1 VFGIVTLTD
10 LLITITVIQTVIIAF
25 LMVFILFKIKKS
37 VNQPATD
44 KIDNELSKKLSSL
57 DTKVSLIS
65 NEFTQ
70 AIKENTENITKLSS
84 TVEATS
90 ASTAAALATANSSLS
105 SLSDAS
111 SALLNPAMTSG
122 LFERVTDSNYIQP
135 QFLEIDEG
143 DPNVKDSDA
152 DLIDKIK
159 IDPAIVQNYNGLPN
173 QKGLSKIIPSS
184 PSFSSSPISSFISAQ
199 NYESK
204 VFSPSSLNLGS
215 RIGLK
220 AHLGHPVLQDGSS
233 EEEGEEEKQGRYN
246 QSIDKKTKESADL
259 PFVASESSREMNPSS
274 PSFPNELEAVKDISS
289 NPQTNRKTDK
299 ENQDSNSNG
308 QTGDNNERNSNPE
321 IDKLDIEIL
330 SALKRLGGMDET
342 SANENE
348 TADTF
353 ANENKENN

>member
-10 LLITITVIQTVIIAF
+10 LLITITVIQTAIIAF
-25 LMVFILFKIKKS
+25 LMVFIIFKIKKS
-37 VNQPATD
+37 LNQPATD

-84 TVEATS
+84 TVDATS
-90 ASTAAALATANSSLS
+90 ASTAAALAKANSSLS

-122 LFERVTDSNYIQP
+122 LFERVTDNNYIQP

-143 DPNVKDSDA
+143 NPKVKDSGA

-173 QKGLSKIIPSS
+173 QKSLNKVIPSS
-184 PSFSSSPISSFISAQ
+184 SFSSFPSSSSFISTQTNEA
-199 NYESK
+199 K

-220 AHLGHPVLQDGSS
+220 AHLGQPVVQDGLS
-233 EEEGEEEKQGRYN
+233 EEKEEEKQGMFN
-246 QSIDKKTKESADL
+246 SSIDKETKESADL
-259 PFVASESSREMNPSS
+259 PFVTSESSREINLSS
-274 PSFPNELEAVKDISS
+274 PSFQNEHEAVKDISS
-289 NPQTNRKTDK
+289 NPQINDKNDK

-308 QTGDNNERNSNPE
+308 EIVDNNERNSNPE

-348 TADTF
+348 TADTS
-353 ANENKENN
+353 ASENKANN

>member
-1 VFGIVTLTD
+1 
-10 LLITITVIQTVIIAF
+10 
-25 LMVFILFKIKKS
+25 MVFILFKIKKS

-57 DTKVSLIS
+57 YTKVSLIS

-122 LFERVTDSNYIQP
+122 LFERVTHSNYIQP

-159 IDPAIVQNYNGLPN
+159 IDPAIVQNYNRLPN

-184 PSFSSSPISSFISAQ
+184 SSSFSSFPSFISAQ

-220 AHLGHPVLQDGSS
+220 AHLGQPVLQDGSS
-233 EEEGEEEKQGRYN
+233 EEEEKQGRYI
-246 QSIDKKTKESADL
+246 QSIDKETKESADL

-274 PSFPNELEAVKDISS
+274 PSLPNELEAVKDISS

-342 SANENE
+342 
-348 TADTF
+348 ADTF

>member
-1 VFGIVTLTD
+1 MFGIVTLTD

-37 VNQPATD
+37 LNQPATD

-70 AIKENTENITKLSS
+70 VIKENTENISKLSS

-90 ASTAAALATANSSLS
+90 ASTTAALATANSSLS
-105 SLSDAS
+105 SLSNAS

-122 LFERVTDSNYIQP
+122 LFERVTENNYIQP

-159 IDPAIVQNYNGLPN
+159 IDPAIVQNYNRLPN
-173 QKGLSKIIPSS
+173 QEGLSKVIPYSS
-184 PSFSSSPISSFISAQ
+184 SSFSSFPSSFISAQ

-204 VFSPSSLNLGS
+204 IFSPSSLNLGS

-220 AHLGHPVLQDGSS
+220 AHLGQPVLQDGSS
-233 EEEGEEEKQGRYN
+233 EEEEKQGRYN
-246 QSIDKKTKESADL
+246 QSIDKETKESADL
-259 PFVASESSREMNPSS
+259 PFVTSERSREINLSS
-274 PSFPNELEAVKDISS
+274 PSFQNEHEAVKDISS
-289 NPQTNRKTDK
+289 NPQINDKNDK
-299 ENQDSNSNG
+299 ENQDSNSSG
-308 QTGDNNERNSNPE
+308 EIGDNNERNSNPE

-342 SANENE
+342 TSNENE

-353 ANENKENN
+353 ANENKANN